1 MCVCPISEPIR
12 PRAEGRGGAAAE
24 ELDEGGRDSGPL
36 PVPCTLS
43 QNAFSDLPTKLEA
56 RHQYFP
62 ASLSVTLDSFN
73 LVKDSDC
80 LLTKVC
86 RGKIE
91 KHNEALKVIYLA
103 EKNQQHITNPLML
116 ARANSCLC
124 APLLTRDAAARR
136 SHSTLFPG
144 IKRAI
149 QAFFF

>member
-24 ELDEGGRDSGPL
+24 ELGEGGRDSGPL

-103 EKNQQHITNPLML
+103 EKKPTVHPEP
-116 ARANSCLC
+116 AHASSR
-124 APLLTRDAAARR
+124 
-136 SHSTLFPG
+136 
-144 IKRAI
+144 
-149 QAFFF
+149 